1 MPRRTIRLPFA
12 VDLRRSLL
20 PLRLGKH
27 DPTIHLANTEVVRA
41 SRTPAGPATLQVDH
55 LGDRLEV
62 EAWGPGAAWALEQ
75 APATLGTL
83 DERTGFAPTHPFVLD
98 LHRQA
103 EGLRLPSTG
112 LPMEALIPAVLSQR
126 VTGFEAKRSF
136 RQLVERW
143 GEPAPGPGGLLLP
156 PAPQVIADLGYYEL
170 HVVGVEKRRADT
182 LKRVSAHAKRID
194 ALGSSSGPQLRD
206 QLESIPGI
214 AAWTSAEVARVAVGD
229 ADAVSVGDFHLK
241 HLIAHSPGRRAPRH
255 RRAHAR
261 APGAVRG
268 PSWPSVRADR
278 VRRHHGAQVRAPSA
292 HRAGRPALRVT
303 PSGRRRWG

>member
-83 DERTGFAPTHPFVLD
+83 DDRTGFAPTHPFVLD
-98 LHRQA
+98 LHREA

-112 LPMEALIPAVLSQR
+112 LPMEALVPAILSQR
-126 VTGFEAKRSF
+126 VTGFEAKRSY
-136 RQLVERW
+136 RTLVERW
-143 GEPAPGPGGLLLP
+143 GEPAPGPGELRLP
-156 PAPQVIADLGYYEL
+156 AGAEVIAELGYYDL
-170 HVVGVEKRRADT
+170 HVIGVEKQPGRHPEA
-182 LKRVSAHAKRID
+182 
-194 ALGSSSGPQLRD
+194 GLRPREAARCPG
-206 QLESIPGI
+206 QLERT
-214 AAWTSAEVARVAVGD
+214 AAAGPARGD
-229 ADAVSVGDFHLK
+229 
-241 HLIAHSPGRRAPRH
+241 PRH
-255 RRAHAR
+255 RPLDLRGG
-261 APGAVRG
+261 GA
-268 PSWPSVRADR
+268 
-278 VRRHHGAQVRAPSA
+278 
-292 HRAGRPALRVT
+292 
-303 PSGRRRWG
+303 RRRSAMPTR